1 MNTKKTSILLLSAMV
16 AGVIVSWTN
25 ANMFDF
31 AWDNDKT
38 EMRSNLDRDEWFFWR
53 MSDNHFK
60 KWINWNMK
68 WLTDDEKTSLETM
81 TNDEKKEFF
90 DTNRIERKAYM
101 DTRKLE
107 RQSHEAV
114 IDKLINGE
122 TLTAEEEV
130 IREEIKIKRA
140 DRKAK
145 MEELLNK

>member
-1 MNTKKTSILLLSAMV
+1 
-16 AGVIVSWTN
+16 
-25 ANMFDF
+25 
-31 AWDNDKT
+31 
-38 EMRSNLDRDEWFFWR
+38 
-53 MSDNHFK
+53 
-60 KWINWNMK
+60 
-68 WLTDDEKTSLETM
+68 M